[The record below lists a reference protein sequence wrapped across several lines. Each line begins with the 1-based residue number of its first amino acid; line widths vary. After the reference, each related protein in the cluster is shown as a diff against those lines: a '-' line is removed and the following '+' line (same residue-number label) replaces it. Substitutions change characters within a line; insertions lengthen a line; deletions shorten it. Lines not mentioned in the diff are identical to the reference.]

1 MQVTILLTY
10 LGINLYN
17 ENEQMSFI
25 FQQSRKTNIIVRKF
39 NLVCIHSLLH
49 FICNYID
56 VAPSLAYSLLRN
68 EGFSLFFYNRELRG
82 FITESDEMIGFLVYY
97 LSGLWPLVI
106 SVQHYW
112 KFIIKL
118 KCPKTSPCR

>member
-68 EGFSLFFYNRELRG
+68 
-82 FITESDEMIGFLVYY
+82 
-97 LSGLWPLVI
+97 
-106 SVQHYW
+106 
-112 KFIIKL
+112 
-118 KCPKTSPCR
+118 